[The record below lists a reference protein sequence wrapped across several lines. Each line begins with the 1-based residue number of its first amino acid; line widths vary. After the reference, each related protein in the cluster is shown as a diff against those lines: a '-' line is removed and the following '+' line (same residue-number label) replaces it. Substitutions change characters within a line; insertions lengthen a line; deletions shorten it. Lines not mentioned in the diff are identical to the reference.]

1 MVIKPLRKSC
11 LVSNDLLLVFY
22 CTSAHTCTCISTHHI
37 WAALQAQKLSA
48 NRWCC
53 YRPFLY
59 DLLWE
64 TSTSLSRNTHCS
76 SGLWY
81 TCFQNSRAQLQMI
94 TIKGFKMKDIV
105 AKQETNDQAEL
116 CNIIILKKGLLMN
129 YRSIFVL
136 SHVSKNI
143 LKCY

>member
-11 LVSNDLLLVFY
+11 LVSNDLVLVFY
-22 CTSAHTCTCISTHHI
+22 CTSAHMYMHKHTPHLGLYSKLRSLLQIVSVLTGHFCMISYG
-37 WAALQAQKLSA
+37 K
-48 NRWCC
+48 
-53 YRPFLY
+53 PV
-59 DLLWE
+59 
-64 TSTSLSRNTHCS
+64 TSLSRNTHCS

-136 SHVSKNI
+136 FHVSKNT